1 MRNLISCS
9 IVLLIS
15 FQLSALSLKDS
26 LSGKSYKELSELIET
41 QSRLN
46 FETASKLSVYY
57 IEKAI
62 KANNQKEEF
71 NGLDKFIQVAIWS
84 RKFDSFEKEYQRLL
98 ELAKTNQLDKELMRS
113 HNLQGNAYFFQGVW
127 SKSTASYYKSL
138 ELAKE
143 LNDILFQHSILT
155 RLGYM
160 KTTTGDTKSA
170 LKFQKDA
177 LRLLE
182 NEPLTAPEVTP
193 ENRQLM
199 ELQSLYY
206 ITISFINSKEKDS
219 AKAYNSRGL
228 KLNKKLQ
235 DSCMM
240 RALYRQR
247 SEIEILNNNFE
258 SALNDLNLSK
268 KHCLPLSKGDSL
280 VMSAI
285 YGKAYLGLKQY
296 DKAAAVLQKGADDY
310 DVKAAEEGF
319 MDDHYKL
326 LAKAYKYAGDIEKS
340 NFYFEKYIYTTDEFS
355 KIQDT
360 VASAFKQKEVDAFKK
375 ELNAIESEKNKQTT
389 YVIYIVLGATLIIL
403 ILLFFLLKFSQNKKK
418 NELKFQE
425 LLQKVNTAK
434 GNATAKVVDTK
445 DEVLEE
451 TVASDVSDEVTQQIL
466 EGLQKLESQEYFL
479 KQDCNAYNVAKKIKT
494 NTSYLSKVVNSHY
507 QKNFN
512 TYIND
517 LRINYAIV
525 RLENDTRFRSF
536 SIQSIAEELG
546 YKSADSFTKYFKQNT
561 GLNPSF
567 YIKQLNQLQ

>member
-1 MRNLISCS
+1 
-9 IVLLIS
+9 
-15 FQLSALSLKDS
+15 
-26 LSGKSYKELSELIET
+26 
-41 QSRLN
+41 
-46 FETASKLSVYY
+46 
-57 IEKAI
+57 
-62 KANNQKEEF
+62 
-71 NGLDKFIQVAIWS
+71 
-84 RKFDSFEKEYQRLL
+84 
-98 ELAKTNQLDKELMRS
+98 
-113 HNLQGNAYFFQGVW
+113 
-127 SKSTASYYKSL
+127 
-138 ELAKE
+138 
-143 LNDILFQHSILT
+143 
-155 RLGYM
+155 
-160 KTTTGDTKSA
+160 
-170 LKFQKDA
+170 
-177 LRLLE
+177 
-182 NEPLTAPEVTP
+182 
-193 ENRQLM
+193 
-199 ELQSLYY
+199 
-206 ITISFINSKEKDS
+206 
-219 AKAYNSRGL
+219 
-228 KLNKKLQ
+228 
-235 DSCMM
+235 
-240 RALYRQR
+240 
-247 SEIEILNNNFE
+247 
-258 SALNDLNLSK
+258 
-268 KHCLPLSKGDSL
+268 
-280 VMSAI
+280 MSAI